1 MVSIMFKEYFLNIV
15 KNSIDDLIKLSAL
28 GSMSESD
35 KYELQ
40 TEIPKNIQF
49 GDFAVNVS
57 SLARYAK
64 LAPAVIAQKIADNIK
79 KNNFGINVAAGFI
92 NFKID
97 NAMLNSVLTEIL
109 DKKLDYAKNNQGKG
123 QKVIL
128 EYVSA
133 NPTGPFH
140 IGHGRWAAMG
150 SALANVMKYSGY
162 DVYQEFYINDAG
174 SQIQKLGKSLYIRI
188 LKELNVDID
197 FPFDEEEAKNFYTGE
212 YLIPTAK
219 EFIAQEPDKARNI
232 KEAYNG
238 HFDEETLKYLSKY
251 ARLKMLSMQQKLLEK
266 FNTHF
271 DNYFSEL
278 TLHESGQVEACI
290 NKLKELGVL
299 YEKDGAV
306 WFASSKYG
314 DDQDRVIKK
323 SDGLYTYLTADI
335 AYHYNKL
342 QRGFELLLNIWGADH
357 HGYIPRMKAA
367 IEVLGYNP
375 DSLEVLLGQLVNLV
389 MNGEQVRMGKRTK
402 MITLDDLI
410 EEVGVDATRYWMIMR
425 SIDTTLDFDVEL
437 AKSKTDDNPV
447 FYVQYAH
454 ARGCSILRHAIS
466 QKFDIVNQKIVQ
478 EQKQISLDDIFESLK
493 KEDFDILWS
502 QNDDKSIETAKK
514 LILKLEEYKSV
525 VQNSAKNK
533 TPYLITKYLQ
543 ELAANFHQFYTFSKV
558 LVENEKLMYARLAI
572 VKAVTIILKSAM
584 NLIAVE
590 APEKM

>member
-1 MVSIMFKEYFLNIV
+1 MLKEYFLEKVNKAIS
-15 KNSIDDLIKLSAL
+15 NLTEANKLGQMKSN
-28 GSMSESD
+28 EE
-35 KYELQ
+35 YNLQ
-40 TEIPKNIQF
+40 AEVPKNAQF

-57 SLARYAK
+57 SLSRYVK
-64 LAPAVIAQKIADNIK
+64 TAPAVIAKTIADEINCD
-79 KNNFGINVAAGFI
+79 NFDINVTAGFI
-92 NFKID
+92 NFKLH
-97 NAMLNSVLTEIL
+97 NNMLSEIINEIL
-109 DKKLDYAKNNQGKG
+109 KKKHDYAKNNQGEGK
-123 QKVIL
+123 KVIL

-162 DVYQEFYINDAG
+162 NVYQEFYINDAG
-174 SQIQKLGKSLYIRI
+174 SQIQKLGKSLYIRV
-188 LKELNVDID
+188 LQELNIKID
-197 FPFDEEEAKNFYTGE
+197 FPSDEEEAKNYYTGE
-212 YLIPTAK
+212 YLIPLAK
-219 EFIAQEPDKARNI
+219 NFVREETDKANEL
-232 KEAYNG
+232 KSKYNG
-238 HFDEETLKYLSKY
+238 EFDKELLKYLSKY
-251 ARLKMLSMQQKLLEK
+251 ARLKMLELQKALLEK

-278 TLHESGQVEACI
+278 TLHEAGEVEDCI
-290 NKLKELGVL
+290 NKLEKLGVF
-299 YEKDGAV
+299 YKKDGAL

-323 SDGLYTYLTADI
+323 SDGAYTYLTADI

-342 QRGFELLLNIWGADH
+342 QRGFDTLLNIWGADH

-454 ARGCSILRHAIS
+454 ARACSILRHA
-466 QKFDIVNQKIVQ
+466 QQEKFDIINKT
-478 EQKQISLDDIFESLK
+478 K
-493 KEDFDILWS
+493 KEADFKNLNEIIENLS
-502 QNDDKSIETAKK
+502 VNDFNVIWQSEDEKSIETTKK
-514 LILKLEEYKSV
+514 LILKLEEYKSIV
-525 VQNSAKNK
+525 YNSAKNR
-533 TPYLITKYLQ
+533 TPYLLTKYLQ
-543 ELAANFHQFYTFSKV
+543 ELSSAFHQFYTFSKV
-558 LVENEKLMYARLAI
+558 LVEDEKLMTARLGI
-572 VKAVTIILKSAM
+572 VKAVVLILQSAM
-584 NLIAVE
+584 KLIAVST
-590 APEKM
+590 PEKM

>member
-1 MVSIMFKEYFLNIV
+1 MLKEYFLEKVNNSV
-15 KNSIDDLIKLSAL
+15 KELTQKGLL
-28 GSMSESD
+28 GSMSQNDEYSF
-35 KYELQ
+35 Q
-40 TEIPKNIQF
+40 TDIPKNTQF

-64 LAPAVIAQKIADNIK
+64 LAPAKIAEIISENITPDG
-79 KNNFGINVAAGFI
+79 FDINIAAGFI
-92 NFKID
+92 NFKLH
-97 NAMLNSVLTEIL
+97 NNMLNEIL
-109 DKKLDYAKNNQGKG
+109 SEILEKKEDYARNNFGKG
-123 QKVIL
+123 EKVIL

-174 SQIQKLGKSLYIRI
+174 NQITKLGKSLYIRI
-188 LKELNVDID
+188 LKELGIDID
-197 FPFDEEEAKNFYTGE
+197 FPKSEEEVKNYYTGE
-212 YLIPTAK
+212 YLIPVAK
-219 EFIAQEPDKARNI
+219 EFIKEEPDKAEEI
-232 KEAYNG
+232 KLSYKDN
-238 HFDEETLKYLSKY
+238 FDEGHLKYLSKY
-251 ARLKMLSMQQKLLEK
+251 ARLKMLSIQKKLLEN

-278 TLHESGQVEACI
+278 TLHESGKVKECI
-290 NKLKELGVL
+290 EKLNKLGVL
-299 YEKDGAV
+299 YEKDGAL

-314 DDQDRVIKK
+314 DDQDRVITK
-323 SDGLYTYLTADI
+323 SDGAYTYLTADI

-342 QRGFELLLNIWGADH
+342 QRGFDRLINIWGADH
-357 HGYIPRMKAA
+357 HGYIPRMRAS

-410 EEVGVDATRYWMIMR
+410 DDVGVDGTRFWMIMR
-425 SIDTTLDFDVEL
+425 SIDTTLDFDIEL
-437 AKSKTDDNPV
+437 AKSKTDENPV

-454 ARGCSILRHAIS
+454 ARACSILRHAL
-466 QKFDIVNQKIVQ
+466 Q
-478 EQKQISLDDIFESLK
+478 EKYNILEKEIQPAQIKSLEDIFNNLK
-493 KEDFDILWS
+493 QDDFEVIWKV
-502 QNDDKSIETAKK
+502 DDEKSIETTKK

-525 VQNSAKNK
+525 VINSAKYRS
-533 TPYLITKYLQ
+533 PYLLTKYLQ
-543 ELAANFHQFYTFSKV
+543 ELASNFHQFYTFSKV
-558 LVENEKLMYARLAI
+558 LVEDEKLMHARLAI
-572 VKAVTIILKSAM
+572 VKSVIIILKSAM
-584 NLIAVE
+584 SIIAVT